1 MVRLIFPTPIGKFY
15 HIFDFD
21 IMFFCVQDSLKRM
34 TDMQLG
40 VKDTCSLVDEVY
52 KDKYLKKAVRQDLKS
67 DAITVLEKYQE
78 LMNLLEGY
86 QKT

>member
-1 MVRLIFPTPIGKFY
+1 
-15 HIFDFD
+15 
-21 IMFFCVQDSLKRM
+21 
-34 TDMQLG
+34 MQLG